1 MEFSTAGTM
10 LVGRQRQTR
19 GDQLCALLP
28 APRANLVPAVLHGM
42 PLTIGRTAVYA
53 PTLACLQAPTY
64 TVARMKICSPLYSAW
79 LLLCIA
85 LLPAAAAPLHA
96 AAAAQEILAPAWF
109 KPTFLDFRDDAREA
123 GAAKKHLMIYVGQH
137 ACSWCKRLIEVNFRD
152 PTIVD
157 KMQKNF
163 DAVEMNIVGSSETVW
178 TDGTRASE
186 KTLAAR
192 LKVRYTPTLLFLD
205 ERGAVVLRLN
215 GYYEP
220 DRFLMALDYVG
231 NRDYRNQPD
240 FQAYLKAR
248 GVSAEER
255 SSRVTP

>member
-1 MEFSTAGTM
+1 
-10 LVGRQRQTR
+10 
-19 GDQLCALLP
+19 
-28 APRANLVPAVLHGM
+28 M
-42 PLTIGRTAVYA
+42 PLKIRRAAATT
-53 PTLACLQAPTY
+53 PTLACLQARTY
-64 TVARMKICSPLYSAW
+64 TGARMKIPYSLYSAW
-79 LLLCIA
+79 LLLCTS
-85 LLPAAAAPLHA
+85 LLLAAAAPLHA
-96 AAAAQEILAPAWF
+96 AGAPQEILAPAWF

-123 GAAKKHLMIYVGQH
+123 GVAKKHLMIYIGQH
-137 ACSWCKRLIEVNFRD
+137 GCSWCKRLIEVNFRD

-157 KMQKNF
+157 KMQKHF

-205 ERGAVVLRLN
+205 ERGTMVLRLN

-220 DRFLMALDYVG
+220 DRFLIALDYVG

-248 GVSAEER
+248 GVNAEER